1 MSEAPAQNPPAQ
13 GTEKSS
19 NFFLGFL
26 FLPKAKREALSA
38 VYAYCRLIDDIVDDG
53 TLPKEEAE
61 AGLRFWREEIGRL
74 FAGAPTHP
82 VSRRLLAPV
91 KDFGLPQDP
100 FLEMIRGC
108 AMDLEK
114 KSYASFSDLESYMR
128 GVACSVGELAV
139 RIFGCRHTREA
150 DLKEYAR
157 LFGFAFQLTNI
168 LRDVGAD
175 LEMGRIYLPEDDM
188 KEAGYSRE
196 ELLRREPTPAFERLM
211 EKEAA
216 RAAAFYRQARN
227 LVDFRDRPSLVSAE
241 VMARIY
247 EKILAEMRRDGFKVL
262 FKRYRVSS
270 PGKIACAMDAWLYCH
285 GIHL

>member
-1 MSEAPAQNPPAQ
+1 MTAAPAPAAPAASS
-13 GTEKSS
+13 EKGS

-38 VYAYCRLIDDIVDDG
+38 VYAYCRLVDDIVDDG
-53 TLPKEEAE
+53 SLSKEEAE

-74 FAGAPTHP
+74 FAGAPTHA

-91 KDFGLPQDP
+91 REFGLPKEP

-108 AMDLEK
+108 AMDLDK
-114 KSYASFSDLESYMR
+114 KSYASFADLESYLR

-139 RIFGCRHTREA
+139 AIFGCRHTPAA

-157 LFGFAFQLTNI
+157 LFGYAFQMTNI

-175 LEMGRIYLPEDDM
+175 LEMGRVYLPEDDM

-196 ELLRREPTPAFERLM
+196 ELLRRSAAPAFARLM
-211 EKEAA
+211 KKEAA
-216 RAAAFYRQARN
+216 RTAGFYRQASN
-227 LVDFRDRPSLVSAE
+227 LVDFRDRPALVPAE

-247 EKILAEMRRDGFKVL
+247 EKILAEMSRDGYRVL
-262 FKRYRVSS
+262 FKRYRVSG
-270 PGKIACAMDAWLYCH
+270 PGKIVCALDAWLYCH